1 MSVIL
6 VLIPLSIVFA
16 VAFLAAFVWA
26 VRSGQYEDTCTPSM
40 RVLADEPMSAG
51 VRPSSGAE
59 SSGRSQSSNCSNIFV
74 PSHVSAP
81 EDGRTPLANPRRSSV
96 TTIFPTNKKTNNDES

>member
-6 VLIPLSIVFA
+6 ILIPLSILFA

-59 SSGRSQSSNCSNIFV
+59 SSGRLQSSNRSDAFV

-81 EDGRTPLANPRRSSV
+81 GGGRTPLANPVRASV
-96 TTIFPTNKKTNNDES
+96 TTFFPTHKKTNNDEP

>member
-6 VLIPLSIVFA
+6 ILIPLSILFA

-40 RVLADEPMSAG
+40 RVLADEPS
-51 VRPSSGAE
+51 V
-59 SSGRSQSSNCSNIFV
+59 
-74 PSHVSAP
+74 
-81 EDGRTPLANPRRSSV
+81 RTPA
-96 TTIFPTNKKTNNDES
+96 KTFSKQQESEQR

>member
-6 VLIPLSIVFA
+6 ILIPLSILFA

-40 RVLADEPMSAG
+40 RVLADEPS
-51 VRPSSGAE
+51 V
-59 SSGRSQSSNCSNIFV
+59 
-74 PSHVSAP
+74 
-81 EDGRTPLANPRRSSV
+81 RTPAKH
-96 TTIFPTNKKTNNDES
+96 FPNNKKANNDEP

>member
-6 VLIPLSIVFA
+6 ILIPLSILFA

-40 RVLADEPMSAG
+40 RVLADEPMSVG
-51 VRPSSGAE
+51 MRPSPGAE
-59 SSGRSQSSNCSNIFV
+59 SSGRPPSSNRSNAFV

-81 EDGRTPLANPRRSSV
+81 GDGRTPLANPRRSSV
-96 TTIFPTNKKTNNDES
+96 MNIFPTNKKANNDEP